1 MDHQNNPMMIT
12 VVLKFKGQVN
22 YDHLISSLEVIV
34 RRFRRFRQRIVRP
47 DQFLRRP
54 YWEDDPHQQVE
65 DHVDRVTLQ
74 IPADDNALMELVSR
88 KMSTALDSAH
98 PLWRVTLVDNYPQG
112 SALIIRVHHCIADGI
127 SLMQVLLVMTQV
139 SLDETDDQVPTSD
152 PNRDKNQV
160 GLNPAFKQTGTP
172 AYEPVRAYQENTS
185 TKPGKTTPRRNR
197 DTLYGDSTFTES
209 IAAFARIIFRR
220 PDPPTIFKGPLG
232 QVKKAVWA
240 EQFDLPEIRKIARYK
255 QATPNDVLMAVASG
269 AIRRYMDLN
278 RATPERNIRAFTMV
292 NLRRRFL
299 DDELGNKFGIVFLT
313 LPLDREQPLEY
324 LEALKQGMDGLKDS
338 AECATTYRILNLLGW
353 LPEWVEHL
361 ATRFLDTKGTIV
373 ATNVAGPR
381 HQISLAGAPIQS
393 IIAWVPQSGRI
404 GVGLSFITYNNQ
416 VQFAINTDVGV
427 VPDPEKL
434 LELFI
439 EEYKSYQAVLS
450 AVSPEGI
457 RKSP

>member
-1 MDHQNNPMMIT
+1 MMIT
-12 VVLKFKGQVN
+12 VVLKFNGQIN

-47 DQFLRRP
+47 DGFFRRP
-54 YWEDDPHQQVE
+54 YWEDDPHQQAE

-139 SLDETDDQVPTSD
+139 LFGEPGNHVPAGEA
-152 PNRDKNQV
+152 NREKNQADPQLSFTQPETRSF
-160 GLNPAFKQTGTP
+160 GQAQ
-172 AYEPVRAYQENTS
+172 AYKEISN

-197 DTLYGDSTFTES
+197 DILYGDSTLTES
-209 IAAFARIIFRR
+209 VAAFARIIFRR
-220 PDPPTIFKGPLG
+220 PDPQTIFKGQLG

-240 EQFDLPEIRKIARYK
+240 EPFDLPEIRKIARYK
-255 QATPNDVLMAVASG
+255 QSTPNDVLMAVASA
-269 AIRRYMDLN
+269 AIRRYLDLN
-278 RATPERNIRAFTMV
+278 RDKRKRNIRAFTMI

-299 DDELGNKFGIVFLT
+299 DDELGNKFGLVFLT
-313 LPLDREQPLEY
+313 LPLDCEQPLEC
-324 LEALKQGMDGLKDS
+324 LEALKQGMDDLKDS
-338 AECATTYRILNLLGW
+338 AECATTYHILNILGW
-353 LPEWVEHL
+353 LPEWIEHL
-361 ATRFLDTKGTIV
+361 AVRFLDTKGTIV

-439 EEYKSYQAVLS
+439 EEYESFQTALDS
-450 AVSPEGI
+450 
-457 RKSP
+457 